1 MYITCMNKQMFV
13 TQLRFL
19 YVVQVKVLLC
29 WQRPSTADKNICLYP
44 SDWLHPLAV
53 AQSKHFSASLK
64 FSLQNKTINLR
75 DKCNNKYLATEGHQK
90 LTIHLAI
97 TDESAVQIHRNNS
110 LNEAHY
116 DISCEY
122 SPYNLRFICTEG
134 IPETVIRIGY

>member
-1 MYITCMNKQMFV
+1 MFV
-13 TQLRFL
+13 TQLWFL
-19 YVVQVKVLLC
+19 YLVLVKVLLC
-29 WQRPSTADKNICLYP
+29 WQSPSTADKNICLNP

-64 FSLQNKTINLR
+64 FSLQNETITLR

-90 LTIHLAI
+90 LTIHSAI
-97 TDESAVQIHRNNS
+97 TDECAVQIHRNNS

-116 DISCEY
+116 DIGCEY

-134 IPETVIRIGY
+134 ISEAVIRIGY